1 MTAHQHNAGISGH
14 PGGSTPGEPAGYPRE
29 WQGICCKTLPQSVGK
44 SRSRENLPGNLPIC
58 KWSSAK
64 MVRLSL
70 QPWVPWSARG
80 TPHPTAGRT
89 GEDSCTST
97 WLWVIY
103 AGRFFLMNAGELS
116 PVDTIESFFPRRKRK
131 IQKNAQFLFCGKRK
145 AFSKENWLQWL
156 RPSVL
161 HGRALVLFWNAT
173 KTAKF
178 IKNFQVH
185 ISHNGQINYT
195 FKRELAYLSKFYRCF
210 IHFDL

>member
-44 SRSRENLPGNLPIC
+44 SRSRANLPGNLPIC

-64 MVRLSL
+64 MVRL
-70 QPWVPWSARG
+70 R
-80 TPHPTAGRT
+80 
-89 GEDSCTST
+89 
-97 WLWVIY
+97 
-103 AGRFFLMNAGELS
+103 RFFLMNAGELS

-195 FKRELAYLSKFYRCF
+195 FKRELAYSSKFYRCF